1 MHFPKTKIYQGE
13 SMNLRYLLGSVLNSI
28 VLIGPLI
35 HAAHA
40 YCAETAIGQPT
51 AALPLANAAPSHIR
65 LEGAIPPE
73 AALTP
78 SHQQAANA
86 NEDEA
91 RPNGKT
97 HAMAAAVADGV
108 STGMALSAGAIESNP
123 LIATSP
129 VGLIAIT
136 GLKLGLVNYADTL
149 PEQEKRFA
157 MKSTS
162 AVWGGAAVNN
172 VLVFLAAPPPI
183 AILAGLVTGLV
194 TWTHLEN
201 KYDEEDVRLAAKN
214 SKLMAIK
221 AETTVKD
228 PEVVGTSGE

>member
-1 MHFPKTKIYQGE
+1 
-13 SMNLRYLLGSVLNSI
+13 MNLRYLLGSVLNSI

-35 HAAHA
+35 HAAQA
-40 YCAETAIGQPT
+40 YCAETAIAPP
-51 AALPLANAAPSHIR
+51 AAVLPLAPPATPQLWSDDAP
-65 LEGAIPPE
+65 APE
-73 AALTP
+73 TALVP
-78 SHQQAANA
+78 SQQQATSPG
-86 NEDEA
+86 EDDPT
-91 RPNGKT
+91 PNGKT
-97 HAMAAAVADGV
+97 HAMVAAVADGV

-172 VLVFLAAPPPI
+172 VLVFLAAPPPL

-201 KYDEEDVRLAAKN
+201 KYDEEDVRLAAKH